1 MKNKN
6 LVFVLIIVGIVI
18 LVVIFRNV
26 ITKEPKIEPL
36 TENDFKI
43 LSVSWNEERFNY
55 PNGREGLDEW
65 SEVCDYCL
73 KGILGTSDYS
83 WVSKE
88 IRCEK
93 GWFSL
98 TLQSS
103 KNLSVNISD
112 EKLNYSPGYKFYLE
126 GVSVNEVFI
135 ENLAIDENHDI
146 IFCASDSDASPF
158 EDKNEIC
165 KSITLEAKCPLS

>member
-43 LSVSWNEERFNY
+43 LGVSWDEDIGI
-55 PNGREGLDEW
+55 NGEGLDEW
-65 SEVCDYCL
+65 SERCDYCL

-88 IRCEK
+88 IRCE
-93 GWFSL
+93 WARIDL

-146 IFCASDSDASPF
+146 IFCASDSDAFLS
-158 EDKNEIC
+158 EDRNEIC
-165 KSITLEAKCPLS
+165 KSIKLEAKCPLN